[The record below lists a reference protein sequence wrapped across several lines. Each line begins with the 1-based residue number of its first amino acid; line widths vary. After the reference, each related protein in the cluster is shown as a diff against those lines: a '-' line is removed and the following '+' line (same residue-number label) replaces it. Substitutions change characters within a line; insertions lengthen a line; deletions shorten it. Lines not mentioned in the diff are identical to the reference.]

1 MMPVTHGV
9 IASGYTAS
17 GDPHFANVKALLHF
31 DGADASTTFTDVIGN
46 TWTANGNAQIDT
58 AQSKFGG
65 ASGLFD
71 GSGDY
76 LTTSYSTSSFDWWV
90 GSYTIEFW
98 VRASSWSGWS
108 YDPDPT
114 QKPVLLSNRATGT
127 DENYWS
133 FGPLSNG
140 ALAMYYYNGSANT
153 VKTTTTMSTGAWH
166 HIAMTTDGTDI
177 LLFIDG
183 TLEITAAISGT
194 PQSSAGVNLVMGRGH
209 NGSVASHI
217 NGWLDD
223 ARITKGTQ
231 RYTGNFTIPTAAFPD
246 S

>member
-1 MMPVTHGV
+1 MGFLLNSFVF
-9 IASGYTAS
+9 AES
-17 GDPHFANVKALLHF
+17 DPFFANVKSLLHF
-31 DGADASTTFTDVIGN
+31 DGADASTTFTDEIGN
-46 TWTANGNAQIDT
+46 TWAANGNAQIDT

-76 LTTSYSTSSFDWWV
+76 LSTSYSTTNFDWWT
-90 GSYTIEFW
+90 GDYTLEAW

-108 YDPDPT
+108 YDSDPA
-114 QKPVLLSNRATGT
+114 QKPNMIANRAVST

-140 ALAMYYYNGSANT
+140 AIAMYYFSGSANT

-166 HIAMTTDGTDI
+166 HIAMSTDGTDI
-177 LLFIDG
+177 KLFIDG
-183 TLEITAAISGT
+183 TLEQTTAISGT
-194 PQSSAGVNLVMGRGH
+194 PLSSSGVSLLMGRGH
-209 NGSVASHI
+209 NGSTASHI
-217 NGWLDD
+217 NGWVDD
-223 ARITKGTQ
+223 FRLTKGTQ
-231 RYTGNFTIPTAAFPD
+231 RYTGNFSVPTKAFPN